1 MDHYLEIQ
9 LLPDPE
15 FSVLLLMNA
24 LFSKLHRAL
33 VATSQGDIGVSF
45 PHLSAQQTGDVLRIH
60 GQQTALQRL
69 EQLHWRQGLGEFTQV
84 SGIKPVPAAG
94 QHCLV
99 SRVQTQ
105 SNADRLRRRAM
116 KRQGCSYDK
125 ACQQIPNHVEQ
136 RLHLP
141 SIQLKSHSTGQRFR
155 LFIRQTP
162 CEAMT
167 SQLLF
172 SKYGLSQAT
181 TVPWF

>member
-1 MDHYLEIQ
+1 MDHYLEIK

-15 FSVLLLMNA
+15 FSVSLLMSA

-45 PHLSAQQTGDVLRIH
+45 PHLSAQQTGDVLRLH
-60 GQQTALQRL
+60 GPLAALQRL
-69 EQLHWRQGLGEFTQV
+69 EQLQWRKGLGEYTQV
-84 SGIKPVPAAG
+84 STVEPVPISG
-94 QHCLV
+94 SHCLV

-116 KRQGCSYDK
+116 KRQGCSYEQ
-125 ACQQIPNHVEQ
+125 ACQQIPNHIEQ

-167 SQLLF
+167 DNPIF
-172 SKYGLSQAT
+172 SKYGLSQT
-181 TVPWF
+181 SSVPWF